1 MVMNHNTNRDLYT
14 PLSKILNL
22 QNLSILDWGGSKGNL
37 IRSSNGKILPTNYT
51 SVDVDLEAIT
61 LGKKDYP
68 EADWIYLDL
77 YSPMYNPA
85 GNEDIQLPK
94 KYDIIFSFSIFSHT
108 SFEYF
113 IETIDTLKT
122 YLTPNGKI
130 YVSMVSQEN
139 VLTLKHFKNKRVKK
153 YGSCDDFINND
164 SYFYLV
170 DNKVEKEVPLKCE
183 FLLTVYSENF
193 LAKYGKIHKT
203 DLLPQLI
210 LELTI

>member
-1 MVMNHNTNRDLYT
+1 MNHNKNRDLYT
-14 PLSKILNL
+14 PLSEVFNW

-37 IRSSNGKILPTNYT
+37 IRSSNGKILPKNYT

-77 YSPMYNPA
+77 YNPMYNPA
-85 GNEDIQLPK
+85 GTASIQLPK

-113 IETIDTLKT
+113 IETINTLKT

-130 YVSMVSQEN
+130 YVSMLSQSN
-139 VLTLKHFKNKRVKK
+139 KLRLNYFTKKRVLE
-153 YGSCDDFINND
+153 YGSCDNFIDND

-170 DNKVEKEVPLKCE
+170 DNKIQEDIPFSCE
-183 FLLTVYSENF
+183 YLIAVYNEDFLS
-193 LAKYGKIHKT
+193 KYGKIYKPN
-203 DLLPQLI
+203 LPQLI

>member
-1 MVMNHNTNRDLYT
+1 MNHNTNRDLYN
-14 PLSKILNL
+14 PLSEILNL
-22 QNLSILDWGGSKGNL
+22 QDLSILDWGGSKGKL
-37 IRSSNGKILPTNYT
+37 IRSSNGKILPINYT

-61 LGKKDYP
+61 LGKRDYP

-77 YSPMYNPA
+77 YSPMYNA
-85 GNEDIQLPK
+85 SGNEDIQLPK

-108 SFEYF
+108 TFEYF

-139 VLTLKHFKNKRVKK
+139 VLALNNFKNKRVAR
-153 YGSCDDFINND
+153 YGSCDDFIDND

-170 DNKVEKEVPLKCE
+170 NNKIEEEVPLMCE
-183 FLLTVYSENF
+183 SLLTVYNENF
-193 LAKYGKIHKT
+193 ISKYGKIHKVN
-203 DLLPQLI
+203 LPQLI

>member
-1 MVMNHNTNRDLYT
+1 MNHNINRDLYT
-14 PLSKILNL
+14 PLSTILNL

-37 IRSSNGKILPTNYT
+37 IRSSNGKILSSNYT

-77 YSPMYNPA
+77 YSPMYNAA
-85 GNEDIQLPK
+85 GNADIQLPK

-108 SFEYF
+108 TFEYF

-130 YVSMVSQEN
+130 YVSMISQEDKLLLN
-139 VLTLKHFKNKRVKK
+139 TFKTRRAAR

-170 DNKVEKEVPLKCE
+170 DNKIEEEVPLQCE
-183 FLLTVYSENF
+183 YLLTVYNEEF
-193 LAKYGKIHKT
+193 LAKYGKIHRT
-203 DLLPQLI
+203 NLPQLI
-210 LELTI
+210 LELNI